1 MAQHP
6 KVEYIRM
13 YTDGSA
19 ARKLEISAPVKPAK
33 APRTKKQK
41 KILVYVD
48 PVALGGIAVAVIMLV
63 VMLASVLNLYSIQQ
77 ETVALE
83 NYVTELRTENV
94 ELRAEYES
102 NINLKKIE
110 KTALALG
117 MVPREAVRHVT
128 VHPETPE
135 VQETPGAWQWFRT
148 FLTGLFA

>member
-19 ARKLEISAPVKPAK
+19 ARKLEIAAPVKKAS
-33 APRTKKQK
+33 APRTRKQK

-48 PVALGGIAVAVIMLV
+48 PVAIAGIAVAVIMFV
-63 VMLASVLNLYSIQQ
+63 VIAASVINLYGVQQ
-77 ETVALE
+77 ETAVLE
-83 NYVTELRTENV
+83 RYVTD
-94 ELRAEYES
+94 LRAENAVLLSEYES
-102 NINLKKIE
+102 NIDLAKIE

-117 MVPREAVRHVT
+117 MVPREEVRHVT
-128 VHPETPE
+128 VQVEASAA
-135 VQETPGAWQWFRT
+135 QETTDTWGQVRT

>member
-19 ARKLEISAPVKPAK
+19 ARKLEIAAPVKKAK
-33 APRTKKQK
+33 APRTRKQK

-48 PVALGGIAVAVIMLV
+48 PVALAGIAVAVIMLV
-63 VMLASVLNLYSIQQ
+63 IMAASVVNLYTIQQ

-83 NYVTELRTENV
+83 NYVTALRTENAQ
-94 ELRAEYES
+94 LLTEYES
-102 NINLKKIE
+102 NIDLNRIE
-110 KTALALG
+110 QTALSLG
-117 MVPREAVRHVT
+117 MVPREEVRHVT
-128 VHPETPE
+128 LKLESPAKQDAPNVWEQ
-135 VQETPGAWQWFRT
+135 VRT